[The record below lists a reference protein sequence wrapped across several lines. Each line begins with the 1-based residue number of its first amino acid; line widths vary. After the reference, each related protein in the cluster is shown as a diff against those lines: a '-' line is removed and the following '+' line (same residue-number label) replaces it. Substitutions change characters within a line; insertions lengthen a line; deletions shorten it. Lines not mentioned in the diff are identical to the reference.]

1 MGAAGSVVIETETVN
16 EAQAKALLGDAYD
29 VAKFA
34 AETCKYDDQ
43 VTDDFQP
50 YLTKAQ
56 AEAYLKA
63 CADETAA
70 LEAAVEADLGAPG
83 VGAELKL
90 GMTVFFDGSTVRIK
104 HVEISKAGK
113 QEKIDIPPGP
123 MDFGIDVSLPP
134 NEQMNEFL
142 LKAYYKGL
150 PGPSGDWLK
159 GLLRGASASP

>member
-1 MGAAGSVVIETETVN
+1 MGAAGSIVIETETVN

-29 VAKFA
+29 GAKYM

-123 MDFGIDVSLPP
+123 MDFGIDVSKPP

-142 LKAYYKGL
+142 LNAYYNGNL
-150 PGPSGDWLK
+150 GPSTDFLK
-159 GLLRGASASP
+159 GLLRAAGTSP